1 MIMAFCGDYGYGAG
15 AYGAGCGDYGAA
27 YGAGCGD
34 YGAAY
39 GACAPA
45 VGCAPAVACAPPV
58 VAAPPV
64 LPAAAH
70 HTTVE
75 AWGRPVYK
83 KKWLFGKWKY
93 AGMSDVKYVP
103 RTHTDVVPTAAPVA
117 PVSVCAPAPVEA
129 CYGGYGAAAPVEA
142 CYGGYGGGYGAA
154 AGCYGGGVY

>member
-1 MIMAFCGDYGYGAG
+1 MAFHGDYGYGAGCGDFG
-15 AYGAGCGDYGAA
+15 AYGAGCGDFGA

-34 YGAAY
+34 F

-45 VGCAPAVACAPPV
+45 ACAPASYCAPAPCAPAPCAPPIFEHH
-58 VAAPPV
+58 APMPV
-64 LPAAAH
+64 AAH

-103 RTHTDVVPTAAPVA
+103 RTHMDSFAAAPV
-117 PVSVCAPAPVEA
+117 CAPTVGCAPG
-129 CYGGYGAAAPVEA
+129 YGGYGA
-142 CYGGYGGGYGAA
+142 GYG
-154 AGCYGGGVY
+154 CY